1 MAKGVNPMAQAVIN
15 FSMDESLKTQ
25 MEQTCQAMG
34 LTMASAFT
42 MFAAKVTRE
51 QRIPFEVSVD
61 PFYSEA
67 NMERLKKSIA
77 QMEATGGTVHE
88 VNLDD

>member
-1 MAKGVNPMAQAVIN
+1 MAQAVIN

-34 LTMASAFT
+34 LT
-42 MFAAKVTRE
+42 E

-88 VNLDD
+88 VNFDD

>member
-51 QRIPFEVSVD
+51 
-61 PFYSEA
+61 
-67 NMERLKKSIA
+67 
-77 QMEATGGTVHE
+77 
-88 VNLDD
+88 